1 MSLPEKAGIYFIKDI
16 NNEIIYIGQS
26 INISRRINE
35 HKKYSP
41 FKNEI
46 RDIKYILLSKEK
58 LNNEE
63 QKWILKIKPK
73 YNKEYLIKPFI
84 SKNKITKK
92 CMLCGKKFETYYK
105 EQKYCINCPTKF
117 IDKSKKYVREE
128 NKNRNYG
135 DWNDWEYVG
144 EHFQLTKR
152 AKRELKKLM
161 FS

>member
-1 MSLPEKAGIYFIKDI
+1 
-16 NNEIIYIGQS
+16 
-26 INISRRINE
+26 
-35 HKKYSP
+35 
-41 FKNEI
+41 
-46 RDIKYILLSKEK
+46 
-58 LNNEE
+58 
-63 QKWILKIKPK
+63 
-73 YNKEYLIKPFI
+73 
-84 SKNKITKK
+84 
-92 CMLCGKKFETYYK
+92 MLCGKKFETYYK